1 MNIVL
6 RLKRYK
12 CGHGTNY
19 WCVTSV
25 VHHSKTGFENKR
37 QADKKKEGTY
47 YQCPSI
53 PTMASTHRSSFRRMP
68 SFGEMFKVRKT
79 KGYQHWEAEDDP
91 LMSNSE
97 PALLLGEGDTPATHF
112 REENNSPDYDGS
124 FEPASGG
131 PWISEIL
138 AECFYLGSY
147 DMAGLSIR
155 GRGCIDYPAGYV
167 WQQTQQSDSVSS
179 KSSGAG
185 GNKPRRKNSW
195 SPRQKYESATLRGF
209 TRSTGGASSHTA
221 STSTQCSSSEYSTR
235 YVRLVAGHEEL
246 EILDNHTREKVNSF
260 NYRKISFV
268 GTHPKY
274 TRLFAFVAE
283 TPEKKAYCHA
293 FKCESKESADKT
305 ACGLSDVF
313 QKKIKEIQAKKQQ
326 TIEITASA
334 TVVD

>member
-1 MNIVL
+1 
-6 RLKRYK
+6 
-12 CGHGTNY
+12 
-19 WCVTSV
+19 
-25 VHHSKTGFENKR
+25 
-37 QADKKKEGTY
+37 
-47 YQCPSI
+47 
-53 PTMASTHRSSFRRMP
+53 MASTHRSSFRRMP

-79 KGYQHWEAEDDP
+79 KGYQQWEADDDSGDP

-97 PALLLGEGDTPATHF
+97 PALLLEGGGASAPATQF
-112 REENNSPDYDGS
+112 REDNSSPDYDGS
-124 FEPASGG
+124 FEPSA

-167 WQQTQQSDSVSS
+167 WQQTQQSDSS
-179 KSSGAG
+179 KSTGSG

-195 SPRQKYESATLRGF
+195 SPRQKYDSATVRGF
-209 TRSTGGASSHTA
+209 TRSTSGAPHTSQ
-221 STSTQCSSSEYSTR
+221 STRGSEYTTR

-246 EILDNHTREKVNSF
+246 EILDNNTGEKINTF

-283 TPEKKAYCHA
+283 TPEKKVFCLA

-313 QKKIKEIQAKKQQ
+313 QRKIKEIQAKKQQ

>member
-1 MNIVL
+1 
-6 RLKRYK
+6 
-12 CGHGTNY
+12 
-19 WCVTSV
+19 
-25 VHHSKTGFENKR
+25 
-37 QADKKKEGTY
+37 
-47 YQCPSI
+47 
-53 PTMASTHRSSFRRMP
+53 MP
-68 SFGEMFKVRKT
+68 SFGEMFKVRKP
-79 KGYQHWEAEDDP
+79 KGYQQWDADDDSGDP

-97 PALLLGEGDTPATHF
+97 PALLLGEGGATHF

-124 FEPASGG
+124 FEQASSPSGA

-138 AECFYLGSY
+138 VECFYLGSY
-147 DMAGLSIR
+147 DMVGLSIR

-167 WQQTQQSDSVSS
+167 WQKTQQSESASS
-179 KSSGAG
+179 KSSAAG

-195 SPRQKYESATLRGF
+195 SPRQRYDSVTVSRGF
-209 TRSTGGASSHTA
+209 TRSTSGATPHATSSQT
-221 STSTQCSSSEYSTR
+221 SSSEYTTR

-283 TPEKKAYCHA
+283 TPEKKVYCHA

-313 QKKIKEIQAKKQQ
+313 QRKIKEIQAKKQQ

>member
-1 MNIVL
+1 
-6 RLKRYK
+6 
-12 CGHGTNY
+12 
-19 WCVTSV
+19 
-25 VHHSKTGFENKR
+25 
-37 QADKKKEGTY
+37 
-47 YQCPSI
+47 
-53 PTMASTHRSSFRRMP
+53 MASTHRSSFRRMP
-68 SFGEMFKVRKT
+68 SFGEMFKVRKA
-79 KGYQHWEAEDDP
+79 KGYQQWEADDDSGDP

-97 PALLLGEGDTPATHF
+97 PALLLGGGGAGAPATQF
-112 REENNSPDYDGS
+112 REDNNSPDYDSS
-124 FEPASGG
+124 FEPSA

-147 DMAGLSIR
+147 DMEGLSIR

-167 WQQTQQSDSVSS
+167 WQQTQQSDSS
-179 KSSGAG
+179 KSSSSSSSG

-195 SPRQKYESATLRGF
+195 SPRQKYDSAATRGF
-209 TRSTGGASSHTA
+209 TRSTSGAPHTSQ
-221 STSTQCSSSEYSTR
+221 STSSEYTTR
-235 YVRLVAGHEEL
+235 YVRLVAGHDEL
-246 EILDNHTREKVNSF
+246 EILDNNTAEKVNTF

-283 TPEKKAYCHA
+283 TPQKKVYCHA

-313 QKKIKEIQAKKQQ
+313 QRKIKEIQAKKQQ